1 METSLR
7 GGRSSDVEPIRRLV
21 EAAYSLY
28 VPRIGRR
35 PAPMTADYAALVAA
49 GAVTVAELDG
59 DLAGVLVTHPEP
71 AYLLVE
77 NVAVAPRHQGRGVGR
92 MLLEQAEEQA
102 RGLGLTELRLYTN
115 EAMVE
120 NLAMYPRLGYVEV
133 GRNVEHGFARVH
145 FRKPVAAADASE

>member
-1 METSLR
+1 METSIR
-7 GGRSSDVEPIRRLV
+7 GGTSSDIEPIRRLV
-21 EAAYSLY
+21 EEAYSLY
-28 VPRIGRR
+28 VPRIGRK

-49 GAVTVAELDG
+49 GAVMVAELDG

-77 NVAVAPRHQGRGVGR
+77 NVAVAPRHQGRGLGR
-92 MLLEQAEEQA
+92 LLLERAEEQA

-120 NLAMYPRLGYVEV
+120 NLAMYQHLGYVEV
-133 GRNVEHGFARVH
+133 GRNVEDGFARVH
-145 FRKPVAAADASE
+145 FRKPVAAAG